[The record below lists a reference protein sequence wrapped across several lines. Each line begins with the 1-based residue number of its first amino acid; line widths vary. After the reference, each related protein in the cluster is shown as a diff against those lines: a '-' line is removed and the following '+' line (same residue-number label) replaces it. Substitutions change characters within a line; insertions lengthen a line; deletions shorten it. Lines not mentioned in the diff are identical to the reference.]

1 MTKVSLKIRNKKK
14 YVSISYLLN
23 RPLPFIQRMDFQA
36 VAAPNASPD
45 FLEKFPTNCSMIDT
59 VNNLFLEKYPSYSGH
74 KTSDNKARKNKGF
87 CQAFNGCQLVLKFQT
102 KHLGKTVY
110 RNEDEGEDEILYGYP
125 ILIIKYNVA
134 GLNARNITSAI
145 VAQVEKGDV
154 QKLVQKYFYKF
165 TG

>member
-74 KTSDNKARKNKGF
+74 KTSVIH
-87 CQAFNGCQLVLKFQT
+87 Q
-102 KHLGKTVY
+102 
-110 RNEDEGEDEILYGYP
+110 
-125 ILIIKYNVA
+125 
-134 GLNARNITSAI
+134 
-145 VAQVEKGDV
+145 
-154 QKLVQKYFYKF
+154 
-165 TG
+165 